1 MKDRVAEQLHDVS
14 FCYFE
19 AHEGKNLSDA
29 IGGLVKQSFLHGV
42 RRTADDG
49 FGSAAGN
56 ADQGETIAEQVKSR
70 MLSGLSFNE
79 EGKVGDFAF
88 FR

>member
-29 IGGLVKQSFLHGV
+29 IGGLVKQSFMRGV
-42 RRTADDG
+42 GRTANDG

-56 ADQGETIAEQVKSR
+56 ADQGETIAEQIKSR
-70 MLSGLSFNE
+70 MLSGLTFDQN
-79 EGKVGDFAF
+79 GKVGDFAF
-88 FR
+88 FQ